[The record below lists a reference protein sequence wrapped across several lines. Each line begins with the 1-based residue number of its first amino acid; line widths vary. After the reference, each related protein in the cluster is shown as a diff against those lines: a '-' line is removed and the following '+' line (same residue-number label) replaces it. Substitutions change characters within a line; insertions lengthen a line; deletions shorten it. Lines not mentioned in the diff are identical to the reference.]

1 MIIFYVKEPYQKEHS
16 QNIFYGTSSFKKNLQ
31 HEHNNY
37 QKRNIKTAQD
47 PLGSEGKVSRCR
59 ICD

>member
-1 MIIFYVKEPYQKEHS
+1 MLKNLIKKNIAKTFFMEHHLL
-16 QNIFYGTSSFKKNLQ
+16 KKNLQ
-31 HEHNNY
+31 HKHNNY